1 MALLYLLPIILMGFI
16 YLYYCPVHL
25 HKFRQSEGQLL
36 YFRSFFYG
44 IIFFL
49 ISIFIQKFLNFFDYY
64 IIFSK
69 VLNGLLVFESKEYFL
84 FYINTLFV
92 SIVLEFIV
100 IIWFYLVVFG
110 GIFLSLLSKT
120 IKQQKIDVA
129 NEADEKIY
137 NLVKELWEKTKVNF
151 KTLLLFESLD
161 DELDRILLESVIDE
175 KSLILH
181 MKDRKFY
188 IGFVQFYKTEIKS
201 REELE
206 AIKFVPLRSG
216 YRDKDDLTVKITTEY
231 DENSVYQIVLLKEN
245 IISATYYN
253 KQIFDDFIKKKNEK
267 NTNIFKKIL
276 KRTPQ

>member
-49 ISIFIQKFLNFFDYY
+49 ISVFIQKILIFFGYY

-69 VLNGLLVFESKEYFL
+69 VLNGLLVIQSQEYFL
-84 FYINTLFV
+84 FYLNTLFV
-92 SIVLEFIV
+92 SIILEFVI

-110 GIFLSLLSKT
+110 GIFVSLLSKT
-120 IKQQKIDVA
+120 IKQRKIDVENA
-129 NEADEKIY
+129 TDEKLY
-137 NLVKELWEKTKVNF
+137 DLAKELWGKTKANF

-253 KQIFDDFIKKKNEK
+253 KQIFDDFMKKKTEK
-267 NTNIFKKIL
+267 NPNIFKKIL
-276 KRTPQ
+276 KKTPQ

>member
-1 MALLYLLPIILMGFI
+1 MLVI
-16 YLYYCPVHL
+16 
-25 HKFRQSEGQLL
+25 QSQ
-36 YFRSFFYG
+36 
-44 IIFFL
+44 
-49 ISIFIQKFLNFFDYY
+49 
-64 IIFSK
+64 
-69 VLNGLLVFESKEYFL
+69 EYFL
-84 FYINTLFV
+84 FYLNTLFV
-92 SIVLEFIV
+92 SIILEFVI

-110 GIFLSLLSKT
+110 GIFVSLLSKT
-120 IKQQKIDVA
+120 IKQRKIDVENA
-129 NEADEKIY
+129 TDEKLY
-137 NLVKELWEKTKVNF
+137 DLAKELWGKTKANF

-253 KQIFDDFIKKKNEK
+253 KQIFDDFMKKKTEK
-267 NTNIFKKIL
+267 NPNIFKKIL
-276 KRTPQ
+276 KKTPQ